1 MDRTTLTR
9 RDALRA
15 GGAAAIAGLAGC
27 SGGIGGSGSATVYGD
42 WTPDREG
49 SGADQSG
56 ESMRAMK
63 PSTLA
68 ENRYALGDRYDLMA
82 AFLEPPVPTKEFGQL
97 DSVYY
102 NGGWTSSLYGVE
114 AEFDQSE
121 MVSAY
126 QEELDAETVN
136 STYSGYELYRVDATL
151 SSYLVGVAEGRIA
164 IASSGDQDRAAMESL
179 IDAREDGERRTSS
192 DGPLSSIG
200 SAVGQESYT
209 GISLGDDV
217 GTQVGEVTP
226 TAVAKGFSVSNAE
239 EELVS
244 ITSGFVLPETV
255 SDPEAAV
262 EARVNSDTSVGV
274 LSYSE
279 ADVTTESGV
288 VVATEERPAGDAL
301 SF

>member
-15 GGAAAIAGLAGC
+15 GGVAAIAGLAGC
-27 SGGIGGSGSATVYGD
+27 SGGIGGSGSATVYGN

-68 ENRYALGDRYDLMA
+68 KNRYALGDRYDLMA

-97 DSVYY
+97 GSVYY

-114 AEFDQSE
+114 AEFDQSM

-179 IDAREDGERRTSS
+179 IDARENGERRTSS

-255 SDPEAAV
+255 SDPQAAV